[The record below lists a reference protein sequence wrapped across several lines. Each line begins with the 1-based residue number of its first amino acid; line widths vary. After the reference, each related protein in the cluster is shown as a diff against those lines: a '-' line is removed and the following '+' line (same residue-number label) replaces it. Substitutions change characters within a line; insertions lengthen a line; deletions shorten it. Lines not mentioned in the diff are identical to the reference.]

1 MKKACIIGL
10 GLIGG
15 SFAKA
20 LRTHRLYDHIIGID
34 ASQSNCDKASD
45 LQIVDQCV
53 TVDTLPEVDLVVV
66 CTPVSTLAQIVNDV
80 LESTS
85 AHTLVLDM
93 GSTKKSVCDA
103 VKHSPHRHR
112 YVACHPIAGT
122 EFSGPEAAV
131 DGLFEHKKMILC
143 EKEKSDPKMLSIAQS
158 IFSTMGMTI
167 VHMPPDEHDTH
178 AAYVSH
184 LSHVTSFVLSRVVLE
199 IEKKEKAIFDM
210 AGSGFESTV
219 RLAKSSQ
226 TTWSNIF
233 IENKKALTNSID
245 HYIHQINELK
255 TAIERDDDA
264 FIRNFIDEANKIAT
278 VLTGKQN

>member
-20 LRTHRLYDHIIGID
+20 LRTHRLCEHIIGVD
-34 ASQSNCDKASD
+34 SSRENCDKAVE
-45 LQIVDQCV
+45 LKLVDECV
-53 TVDTLPEVDLVVV
+53 SIEMLPEVDLVVV
-66 CTPVSTLAQIVNDV
+66 CTPVCTLAQIVNDV

-103 VKHSPHRHR
+103 VKHSPHRRR
-112 YVACHPIAGT
+112 YLACHPIAGT

-131 DGLFEHKKMILC
+131 DGLFEHKKIILC
-143 EKEKSDPKMLSIAQS
+143 EKEKTDPQMLAMAET

-167 VHMPPDEHDTH
+167 LQMPPGEHDTH

-219 RLAKSSQ
+219 RLAKSNQ
-226 TTWSNIF
+226 TTWSDIF
-233 IENKKALTNSID
+233 RENKKALTNSID
-245 HYIHQINELK
+245 HYIDQINELK

-264 FIRNFIDEANKIAT
+264 FIRNFISEANKIES
-278 VLTGKQN
+278 VLTGTQT